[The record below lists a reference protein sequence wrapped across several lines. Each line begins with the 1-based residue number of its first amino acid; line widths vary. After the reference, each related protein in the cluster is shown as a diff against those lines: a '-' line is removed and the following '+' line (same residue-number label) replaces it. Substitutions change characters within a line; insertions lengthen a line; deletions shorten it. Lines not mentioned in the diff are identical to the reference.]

1 MIVTTPKRLAAPRW
15 LIGSPRRRLATPRR
29 LIVMLHAVLTV
40 VFTALTATGARA
52 AEFTDDR
59 GRRVAWQSPPAR
71 VVTLAPSL
79 TEIVYAVGG
88 GVRLVAADRY
98 SDHPPAARALPRVG
112 DALRV
117 DIERLLALQPDL
129 VLAWGSGNTGRE
141 LAQIEATGV
150 PVFFLEP
157 RRLDDV
163 PRALERVGALLGLA
177 AQGEQAAAALRSELA
192 ALRSVHAARAPVSV
206 FYQVWSRPLM
216 TLNDQHLIADVIRLC
231 GGRNV
236 FGALKPLVPELSTES
251 VLAADPEVLFTARE
265 SGPQAAGAAQRAPS
279 DAAFALWAPH
289 KGARA
294 VQRGWMFTLPGDT
307 ISRQG
312 PRIGEGAR
320 AVCSALDEVRRERD
334 GGPR

>member
-1 MIVTTPKRLAAPRW
+1 MTVHPHWLAAWRLLMVEPPRGHPVTPW
-15 LIGSPRRRLATPRR
+15 RRLG
-29 LIVMLHAVLTV
+29 MLLAVLSTV
-40 VFTALTATGARA
+40 AASTAHA
-52 AEFTDDR
+52 AEFSDDR
-59 GRRVAWQSPPAR
+59 GRRVVWQTPPAR

-88 GVRLVAADRY
+88 GARVVGADTH

-117 DIERLLALQPDL
+117 DIERLLVLQPDL

-141 LAQIEATGV
+141 LAQIEAAGV
-150 PVFFLEP
+150 PVFSLEP

-177 AQGEQAAAALRSELA
+177 AQGAQAAGSLRRELSELRSA
-192 ALRSVHAARAPVSV
+192 HAARAPVSV

-216 TLNDQHLIADVIRLC
+216 TLNDQHLIADVIQLC

-251 VLAADPEVLFTARE
+251 VLAADPEVLLSARE
-265 SGPQAAGAAQRAPS
+265 TGPLAGGTAQRAPG

-312 PRIGEGAR
+312 PRIAVGAR
-320 AVCSALDEVRRERD
+320 AMCAALDEVRRERD